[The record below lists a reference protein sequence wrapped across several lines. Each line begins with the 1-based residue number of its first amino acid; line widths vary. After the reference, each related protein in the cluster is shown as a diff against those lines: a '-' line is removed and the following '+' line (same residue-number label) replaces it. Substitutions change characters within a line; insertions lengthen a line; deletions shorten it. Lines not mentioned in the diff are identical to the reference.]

1 MSSII
6 RHYFY
11 CAFYQQ
17 SSGAMCYFSGVT
29 GTPVSYTSP
38 DFLAVLCKQI
48 AEIDKDPSISD
59 RLVIQSLSPL
69 D

>member
-1 MSSII
+1 MSSVI

-11 CAFYQQ
+11 CASYQQ
-17 SSGAMCYFSGVT
+17 SPGGVYYLSGVT
-29 GTPVSYTSP
+29 GTPMSYTSP

-48 AEIDKDPSISD
+48 AEIAKDPSISD